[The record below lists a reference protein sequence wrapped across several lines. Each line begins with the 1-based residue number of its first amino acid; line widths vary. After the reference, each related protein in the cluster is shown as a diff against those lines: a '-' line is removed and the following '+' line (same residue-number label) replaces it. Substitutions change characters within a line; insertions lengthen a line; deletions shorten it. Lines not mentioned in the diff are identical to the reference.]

1 MNLDKVF
8 LAEVWY
14 VVNWGYKSQYGSN
27 YLKIYNTGKRL
38 VYKSDLG
45 FYRDLKTMKKYDS
58 HCTGV
63 TGSCYVNEE
72 KELIPF
78 KNLINEK
85 KQDSTKRKVLFGHKK
100 RTK

>member
-1 MNLDKVF
+1 MNLDKIF

-14 VVNWGYKSQYGSN
+14 VVNWGYTNEYESKFLKS
-27 YLKIYNTGKRL
+27 YNTGKRL

-58 HCTGV
+58 YCTDV
-63 TGSCYVNEE
+63 TGSLYVNEE
-72 KELIPF
+72 KGLISF
-78 KNLINEK
+78 KDLINEK
-85 KQDSTKRKVLFGHKK
+85 KQNSTKRKVLFGHKK